1 MKRLLRHLA
10 GPLPY
15 HRRDWRRLWRY
26 CRCGWRWRCPDAV
39 ELVPTP
45 YQPPPPVELTE
56 VERAEIRC
64 LSATP
69 PPVTPKAQ
77 PPATPEASP
86 PPARGRASNRR
97 PEWDAPTRSHLA
109 NGRAGGLTPAQ
120 EYRARRGAR
129 V

>member
-1 MKRLLRHLA
+1 MTRLLRYLT

-26 CRCGWRWRCPDAV
+26 CRCGWRWRCPDSV

-45 YQPPPPVELTE
+45 CQPPPPVELTE
-56 VERAEIRC
+56 VERAEIRT

-69 PPVTPKAQ
+69 PP
-77 PPATPEASP
+77 ATAKASP
-86 PPARGRASNRR
+86 PPAHARAQGWAGNRR
-97 PEWDAPTRSHLA
+97 PGRDAPTRPHLA
-109 NGRAGGLTPAQ
+109 NGRPCALTPAQ
-120 EYRARRGAR
+120 DHRARRGAR

>member
-1 MKRLLRHLA
+1 MKRLLRHLT
-10 GPLPY
+10 GPRPY

-26 CRCGWRWRCPDAV
+26 CRCGWRWRCPDSL

-56 VERAEIRC
+56 VERAEIRT

-69 PPVTPKAQ
+69 PPVTPD
-77 PPATPEASP
+77 P
-86 PPARGRASNRR
+86 PPARARASNRR
-97 PEWDAPTRSHLA
+97 PQWDAPTWSYLA
-109 NGRAGGLTPAQ
+109 NGRPGGLTPAQ
-120 EYRARRGAR
+120 EYRARQGAR